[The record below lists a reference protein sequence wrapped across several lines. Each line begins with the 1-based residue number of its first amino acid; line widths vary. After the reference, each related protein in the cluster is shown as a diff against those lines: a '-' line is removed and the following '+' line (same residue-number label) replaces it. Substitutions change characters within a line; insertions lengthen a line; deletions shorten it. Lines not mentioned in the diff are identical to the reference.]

1 MRTSRSVVFLA
12 AMAASAAFAAK
23 PVLRVNTDEI
33 TDVDVK
39 LAQRAVASQM
49 QGVQTNEAALL
60 RQTVDQLIGRTLILQ
75 AAREAKVTVD
85 PKEVAASIEKQRQ
98 QMGGAEAFAKALAQ
112 AGLTEQDLA
121 RMEQDRMMVQKF
133 VEAELFSKAGA
144 SDQEIRAYYD
154 GHPDEFKHEQQVKLR
169 MILIQLPQGGD
180 QAAQDAAK
188 ARAETA
194 RKRVLAGEDFAKVAN
209 ETSDHPNKA
218 SGGELGGWV
227 REAALPEFESAIK
240 GVKVGEVTEVLKNQY
255 GFFVF
260 KVEDRRPPGMMSY
273 DEVKENLTTY
283 VKNRKL
289 DESIRLVILARR
301 PKANIEALDPAIKAA
316 LEPPAATPSAAAE
329 PPPAS
334 STKQVPAAQPSPA
347 AKPPADA
354 PKKP

>member
-49 QGVQTNEAALL
+49 QGMQTNEAALL

-112 AGLTEQDLA
+112 AGLTEQDLT
-121 RMEQDRMMVQKF
+121 RMEQDRMMVQKY
-133 VEAELFSKAGA
+133 VEGELYSKAGA
-144 SDQEIRAYYD
+144 SDQEVRAYY
-154 GHPDEFKHEQQVKLR
+154 GAHPDEFKHEQQVKLR

-188 ARAETA
+188 ARAEAA
-194 RKRVLAGEDFAKVAN
+194 RKRVMAGEDFAKVAT

-218 SGGELGGWV
+218 SGGDMGGWV
-227 REAALPEFESAIK
+227 REAALPEFESTLKSA
-240 GVKVGEVTEVLKNQY
+240 KVGDVTEVLKNQY

-260 KVEDRRPPGMMSY
+260 KVEDRRPAGMMSY
-273 DEVKENLTTY
+273 DEVKETLTTY
-283 VKNRKL
+283 VRNRKL

-316 LEPPAATPSAAAE
+316 LEPPDAKPPAAAE
-329 PPPAS
+329 VPAAG
-334 STKQVPAAQPSPA
+334 STKQAPAAQPSPA
-347 AKPPADA
+347 ATTAPDA